1 MNEHQ
6 HKTLTEILEVDPDL
20 VHASGVWPAQH
31 HTLGAVEADPL
42 ELGVTL
48 LASAGPR
55 HPAHPDL
62 VADHLYA
69 LPALD
74 QAPDKIQLIM
84 LTAKMNV

>member
-1 MNEHQ
+1 MNTKHSS
-6 HKTLTEILEVDPDL
+6 LTEILEVDPDL
-20 VHASGVWPAQH
+20 VHSPGVGSAEH

-48 LASAGPR
+48 LAGAGPR

-62 VADHLYA
+62 VADHLDT

-74 QAPDKIQLIM
+74 QAPDKIQLII
-84 LTAKMNV
+84 LTAKMQV